1 MFFVTRCHSPEV
13 FDLVEETFN
22 PVTFSV
28 KRFGKAMK
36 MLAIG
41 FIRNIWRGTL
51 GFDLFSGSVGSVG
64 FVAKKY
70 GAFGK
75 VRQKQIS
82 PVNIMC
88 LPRGQHQ
95 FDRQTTGVSESVN
108 FRTQPSSGT
117 AHTMNSVVFF
127 TLAAC

>member
-1 MFFVTRCHSPEV
+1 MLFVTRCHYPEV
-13 FDLVEETFN
+13 FDLAEETFN

-36 MLAIG
+36 MPAIG
-41 FIRNIWRGTL
+41 FIRNVWRGTL

-95 FDRQTTGVSESVN
+95 FDRQATETVSMMRS
-108 FRTQPSSGT
+108 RTPALRQR
-117 AHTMNSVVFF
+117 
-127 TLAAC
+127 LKRL